1 MNFNFHKLFFV
12 IIRGFFINIIEPVE
26 LQIKLEY
33 KRFLEMAKLISWGE
47 YSPWGSLFSTF
58 AIFYGKLAF
67 LTTRYVCVS
76 GGKKC

>member
-1 MNFNFHKLFFV
+1 MNFNFHKLFLV
-12 IIRGFFINIIEPVE
+12 IIRGFFINFIEPVE
-26 LQIKLEY
+26 HQIKLEY

-47 YSPWGSLFSTF
+47 YFPWESLFSTF

-67 LTTRYVCVS
+67 LKTRNVCVS